1 MTARGDFWFVAAL
14 ALSALCAC
22 CAFGDP
28 SDARLVIRMGH
39 VGTSGS
45 HYDLACRK
53 FEELVEG
60 RLPGR
65 VDVRIFASSQLGSD
79 KEMLTGLRLGTLEMQ
94 VPSSA
99 LHSIDPIL
107 GIFDVP
113 FLFEDRQQ
121 LERIVEGPLGEE
133 VRRRLRRHELE
144 LLGFWE
150 NGFRVI
156 TNNVR
161 PVVRPEDLSGIKLRT
176 PNDPGRMR
184 LFRALGASPTSMPF
198 GELFTALRQ
207 GVVDGQENPLSQI
220 VSARLY
226 EAQKYL
232 SLSRHVYS
240 PAYPIMSR
248 TFFESLP
255 ADVRSVLHQS
265 ALEVGRYHR
274 ALGQERDTEFLD
286 ICRKHLEVVPIDR
299 EAFVAATA
307 PLFEEMA
314 EGLGDALFE
323 TLRKELASAEP
334 AE

>member
-1 MTARGDFWFVAAL
+1 
-14 ALSALCAC
+14 
-22 CAFGDP
+22 
-28 SDARLVIRMGH
+28 MGH

-121 LERIVEGPLGEE
+121 LERIVEGPLGED